1 MATPNNLQKLVHVA
15 EERLK
20 KRMSRVNLETGQF
33 EEVEGEGTNEEA
45 LTRFAG
51 LLSKERKLRQG
62 DGSDTVTL
70 VVE

>member
-45 LTRFAG
+45 LTRFAE